1 MFDPLVKVIDKLV
14 GDGTIKEPVVAQIG
28 RGQYKP
34 RNMRYF
40 RFIKSLTKAY
50 EAASIVVSTG
60 GAGTTI
66 ECVKQGKPLV
76 VVENTTL
83 MEGHQAQLIGEMA
96 RRGHL
101 IWCRDPNTL
110 ESCIS
115 EARSRT
121 FTRFVTDRPR
131 AHELILKLITE
142 AD

>member
-60 GAGTTI
+60 GG
-66 ECVKQGKPLV
+66 C
-76 VVENTTL
+76 
-83 MEGHQAQLIGEMA
+83 
-96 RRGHL
+96 
-101 IWCRDPNTL
+101 C
-110 ESCIS
+110 
-115 EARSRT
+115 
-121 FTRFVTDRPR
+121 
-131 AHELILKLITE
+131 
-142 AD
+142 